1 MKIVFSWNHLPKYAA
16 YPLREIVKDNPEIE
30 IISIKSNLPIKGLDK
45 TIGKKIHWI
54 KDQHLSWKD
63 LGLEIPDIY
72 FQAGWYKKSLSS
84 LGKEVKNNGGKVI
97 LLSDNPYKGNLR
109 QLIGSIVY
117 RIKYL
122 RFFDATWVPGN
133 LGTKLMTSYGVLKK
147 NIFQNLY
154 VSNEK
159 IFKKGLTITKRPQTF
174 LFVGQLIR
182 EKGLLE
188 LLDSFRI
195 FSANNKSWKL
205 IIVGN
210 GPLKKLIPKQHNIK
224 YYSFKKPEEISK
236 LMRKSRFLVLPTYS
250 DHWPLV
256 VSEATLCGCGL
267 IITNI
272 VGNRPELAN
281 KKNSILCKVAST
293 STLTKCLQEASELP
307 DRKLDIIFRESIKL
321 GSKFTISNW
330 VKSYYKIINKL

>member
-1 MKIVFSWNHLPKYAA
+1 M
-16 YPLREIVKDNPEIE
+16 
-30 IISIKSNLPIKGLDK
+30 PIKGLDK

-330 VKSYYKIINKL
+330 VKSYYKIINNL